1 MEKLY
6 ILSLINVFT
15 HSRCPYFSRHLAFHD
30 TNEHHVR
37 TRGCLVPLVVL
48 RSVLKYLYSGNTD
61 LLNISG
67 QTEAIAML
75 EDEFGIP
82 NSLESDVSFL
92 LDTLSLGDLRLVFEE
107 GSSDYLCHRTI
118 VAARSPFLARVIAKI
133 SSNSNGGGCA
143 AGATGSDN
151 NIMEIR
157 LDSEIIPARYAR
169 VLLHAIYMDSLDL
182 RLIESNNGRSYGISS
197 NSEAAILNSSAA
209 ADDRNINVQDS
220 INLYEIGR
228 FLEFNFLAQACE
240 DLLMQLMSVDNVVT
254 ILNWSLNAHGSAWI
268 SRQALQFLE
277 EEFFN
282 VSNKMEVLGS
292 LSQSTIVRLL
302 KSDFTQASESEV
314 LQALVK
320 WGEHQLKLAA
330 EDHQYSSTAASTA
343 PITGNWYYFS
353 LWI

>member
-1 MEKLY
+1 
-6 ILSLINVFT
+6 
-15 HSRCPYFSRHLAFHD
+15 
-30 TNEHHVR
+30 
-37 TRGCLVPLVVL
+37 
-48 RSVLKYLYSGNTD
+48 
-61 LLNISG
+61 
-67 QTEAIAML
+67 
-75 EDEFGIP
+75 
-82 NSLESDVSFL
+82 
-92 LDTLSLGDLRLVFEE
+92 
-107 GSSDYLCHRTI
+107 
-118 VAARSPFLARVIAKI
+118 
-133 SSNSNGGGCA
+133 
-143 AGATGSDN
+143 
-151 NIMEIR
+151 MEIR

-182 RLIESNNGRSYGISS
+182 RLIESSSGRSYGISS
-197 NSEAAILNSSAA
+197 NSEAAIMSSSAA

-343 PITGNWYYFS
+343 PITGNWYYFLFDVGVS
-353 LWI
+353 

>member
-1 MEKLY
+1 MV
-6 ILSLINVFT
+6 I
-15 HSRCPYFSRHLAFHD
+15 
-30 TNEHHVR
+30 
-37 TRGCLVPLVVL
+37 L

-61 LLNISG
+61 LLNING

-92 LDTLSLGDLRLVFEE
+92 LETLSLGDLRLVFEG

-118 VAARSPFLARVIAKI
+118 VAARSPFLARVIAKK
-133 SSNSNGGGCA
+133 SSN
-143 AGATGSDN
+143 DN
-151 NIMEIR
+151 VMEIG

-169 VLLHAIYMDSLDL
+169 ILLHAIYMDSLDL
-182 RLIESNNGRSYGISS
+182 RLIEESS
-197 NSEAAILNSSAA
+197 NSQLFGGGINSSDGATGTTE
-209 ADDRNINVQDS
+209 DRDRNVQDA

-240 DLLMQLMSVDNVVT
+240 DMLMQLMSVDNVVT
-254 ILNWSLNAHGSAWI
+254 ILNWSLKSHGSAWI

-277 EEFFN
+277 DEFFN
-282 VSNKMEVLGS
+282 VANKMEVLGS

-314 LQALVK
+314 LQVM
-320 WGEHQLKLAA
+320 
-330 EDHQYSSTAASTA
+330 
-343 PITGNWYYFS
+343 
-353 LWI
+353 